1 MKRLKQD
8 EKTMAAKQK
17 DTEKK
22 KHKLIKTEK
31 FPFVIIPLILVCIG
45 ILYCMV
51 KTMTVEK
58 ERWVQMRKENFEED
72 SVILKP
78 QRGNILSSEGE
89 LLASSL
95 PNYKVRFDFLSGI
108 PSLPTD
114 SATSQ
119 KAHAEFLEAQEKRDS
134 LISKKD
140 SVFTANLPSIAS
152 GLARICPALDS
163 AGYVRH
169 LTKGMEL
176 HARYY
181 DICPG
186 WILNYIQ
193 YNELRKLPLFNVKG
207 KYSSGLIVEER
218 NNRKK
223 PFGSLAR
230 RTLGEMFGAKDS
242 ARSGLE
248 LAYDTLLRGK
258 SGLLHRRRIRSRN
271 VEQVDLPAQDG
282 YDLVSTINVSM
293 QDICESALRAQCQEL
308 KASFGVCVLMEVK
321 TGDVKA
327 IVNLVP
333 DSAGH
338 YYEARNYALSA
349 LMEPGSTF
357 KTASIMVALD
367 DGEITMNDTVC
378 TGIGIKNMYGA
389 HMKDSS
395 FGRGGY
401 GTLDVTG
408 VMMHSSNIGVSTLID
423 RKYHNK
429 PEKFIEGLHRIGI
442 AEPLGLPFAGMV
454 NPQIYGPDSK
464 TIYWSRPSLA
474 WMSIGYGTQIP
485 PISTVT
491 FYNAIANGGRMVRPR
506 FVRGIAR
513 NGEMVK
519 EFPVEVIKEH
529 ICKEQT
535 LKDIQGILYKVV
547 NEKGGTGKAARS
559 KHFNVSGKT
568 GTAQVATAGGYGSR
582 SEHLVSFCGYYP
594 SEKPQ
599 YTCIVSIR
607 TSAPGASGGRM
618 SGSVFAKIAERVYSK
633 QVSTNIVL
641 ARDSLSV
648 FVPEVKNGAVQPT
661 ENLLSLMGIHFQST
675 PKDSNSWAQMQTSGN
690 DVTFRPIETKPDRM
704 PDLTGMGARDA
715 VYAIESRGMRAKVR
729 GYGRVKSQSLAA
741 GSRIRRG
748 GTVTIDMD

>member
-1 MKRLKQD
+1 MSKN
-8 EKTMAAKQK
+8 
-17 DTEKK
+17 K
-22 KHKLIKTEK
+22 KHKDDKKPERRIAASK
-31 FPFVIIPLILVCIG
+31 FPLIMLFLSVACIG
-45 ILYCMV
+45 ICYHMV
-51 KTMTVEK
+51 KTMTVER
-58 ERWVQMRKENFEED
+58 EGWVEMRKKAFEED
-72 SVILKP
+72 SVPLKP

-108 PSLPTD
+108 PSVN
-114 SATSQ
+114 
-119 KAHAEFLEAQEKRDS
+119 RDS
-134 LISKKD
+134 LKDAAWREAHADFLYRRDTLIARKD
-140 SVFTANLPSIAS
+140 SLFLVQLPAIAG

-163 AGYVRH
+163 AGYYGH
-169 LTKGMEL
+169 LKAGLET

-181 DICPG
+181 DVCPG

-193 YNELRKLPLFNVKG
+193 YNQLRQLPVFNVKG
-207 KYSSGLIVEER
+207 KYQSGLIVEER

-230 RTLGEMFGAKDS
+230 RTLGEMYGAKDS

-271 VEQVDLPAQDG
+271 VEQIDLPAQDG

-293 QDICESALRAQCQEL
+293 QDICETALREQCHAL

-321 TGDVKA
+321 TGDIKA

-333 DSAGH
+333 DSMGH

-357 KTASIMVALD
+357 KTASVMVALD
-367 DGEITMNDTVC
+367 DGVITMRDTVQ

-389 HMKDSS
+389 RMKDSS

-401 GTLDVTG
+401 GTLDVTEA
-408 VMMHSSNIGVSTLID
+408 MKHSSNIGVSSFID
-423 RKYHNK
+423 RHYHNQ
-429 PEKFIEGLHRIGI
+429 PEKFIEGLYRVGI
-442 AEPLGLPFAGMV
+442 ATPLNLPFVGAAA
-454 NPQIYGPDSK
+454 PRIYGPDSK
-464 TIYWSRPSLA
+464 SVPWSRPSLA

-485 PISTVT
+485 PISTVA
-491 FYNAIANGGRMVRPR
+491 FYNAIANGGKMVRPR
-506 FVRGIAR
+506 FVRGISV
-513 NGEMVK
+513 NGDMVK
-519 EFPVEVIKEH
+519 EFPVEVIKQH
-529 ICKEQT
+529 ICKDQT
-535 LKDIQGILYKVV
+535 LKDIQDILFKVV
-547 NEKGGTGKAARS
+547 NEKGGTGKFARS
-559 KHFNVSGKT
+559 KHFHVSGKT
-568 GTAQVATAGGYGSR
+568 GTAQVAVEGTRGYGSR

-594 SEKPQ
+594 SENPQ

-618 SGSVFAKIAERVYSK
+618 SGTVFAKIAERVYSK
-633 QVSTNIVL
+633 QVSTRISL

-648 FVPEVKNGAVQPT
+648 FVPEVKNGDMGAARR
-661 ENLLSLMGIHFQST
+661 LLKTMRVPVAQGTGADWGQAASDLKQVAIT
-675 PKDSNSWAQMQTSGN
+675 PLSVEA
-690 DVTFRPIETKPDRM
+690 DRL

-715 VYAIESRGMRAKVR
+715 VFAIESRGMRARVR
-729 GYGRVKSQSLAA
+729 GFGRVTGQSLPA
-741 GSRIRRG
+741 GAKVKKG
-748 GTVTIDMD
+748 QTVTVQLEN